1 VAFLLLKFI
10 RVIMH
15 ITLAPMEGVLDH
27 LMRDMLT
34 QIGGY
39 DLCVTEFIRIVD
51 AKLPERV
58 FYRFCPELH
67 QGGFTPS
74 GTPVKIQLL
83 GNHPQY
89 LAENAQLAVELG
101 SHGIDIN
108 FGCPAKTVNKSR
120 GGAVLLQYPEELYA
134 IINAVREAVPSS
146 IAVTAKM
153 RLGFADTELAIEN
166 ADAIYQ
172 AGATELAIHARTK
185 SDGYRPPAYWPWIAK
200 IKQHVPIPII
210 ANGEIWS
217 AADAQLCQ
225 SQSTC
230 DNLML
235 GRGAIALPNLA
246 NCIKHNAQPMPWAEM
261 LALLIRYSAYE
272 IEGVKG
278 CYYPNRIKQ
287 WFTYLKRQYPQAQ
300 DMFTQIRRLNNAD
313 EIVKTLA
320 Q

>member
-1 VAFLLLKFI
+1 
-10 RVIMH
+10 MH

-89 LAENAQLAVELG
+89 LAENALLAVELG